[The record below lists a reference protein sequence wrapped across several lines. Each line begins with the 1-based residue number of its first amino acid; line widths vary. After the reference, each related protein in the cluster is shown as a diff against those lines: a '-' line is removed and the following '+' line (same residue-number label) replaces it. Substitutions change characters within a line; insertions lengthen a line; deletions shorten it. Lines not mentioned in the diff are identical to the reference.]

1 MRRTLT
7 LDDDV
12 AAWLKAEARRTG
24 RPFRDI
30 VDKTLRRGLAT
41 RRVGSVQ
48 QPFKV
53 VTRDLGNVRVGLSL
67 DNIGELIEQ
76 LEGALRR

>member
-1 MRRTLT
+1 MRTTLT

-12 AAWLKAEARRTG
+12 AAKLKAEARRTG
-24 RPFRDI
+24 RPFRDA
-30 VDKTLRRGLAT
+30 VNETLRRGLAT
-41 RRVGSVQ
+41 RQVGAAQ

-53 VTRDLGNVRVGLSL
+53 VTRDLGDLRAGLSL

-76 LEGALRR
+76 VEGALHR